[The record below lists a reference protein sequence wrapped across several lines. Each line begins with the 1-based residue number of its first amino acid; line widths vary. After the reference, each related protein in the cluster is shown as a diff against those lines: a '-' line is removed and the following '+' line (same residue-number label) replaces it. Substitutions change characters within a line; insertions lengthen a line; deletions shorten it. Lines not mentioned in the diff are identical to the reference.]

1 MLFQF
6 ALSTSPVL
14 LQAVFFLAYSQ
25 SLCSASTLQQRDLD
39 RATEPRLLPREL
51 LAGVLGQSHQF
62 RHFFFCSELSEEPCQ
77 PLL

>member
-1 MLFQF
+1 M
-6 ALSTSPVL
+6 

-39 RATEPRLLPREL
+39 RAPEPRLLPRER

>member
-1 MLFQF
+1 M
-6 ALSTSPVL
+6 

-39 RATEPRLLPREL
+39 RATEPRLLPRER

-62 RHFFFCSELSEEPCQ
+62 RHFFFCSELREEPCQ

>member
-1 MLFQF
+1 M
-6 ALSTSPVL
+6 SKPPVL

>member
-1 MLFQF
+1 MFQF
-6 ALSTSPVL
+6 SLPVYIPRL

-39 RATEPRLLPREL
+39 RATQPRLLARER
-51 LAGVLGQSHQF
+51 LAGVLGQQQQF
-62 RHFFFCSELSEEPCQ
+62 RHYFFCSELSEEPCQ

>member
-1 MLFQF
+1 M
-6 ALSTSPVL
+6 

-39 RATEPRLLPREL
+39 RATEPRLLPRER

-62 RHFFFCSELSEEPCQ
+62 RHFFFCPELSEEPCQ

>member
-1 MLFQF
+1 M
-6 ALSTSPVL
+6 